1 MEKGSSPL
9 RHGIRRKGLFSGQ
22 PLLVE
27 LLSKG
32 NTVSLRE
39 SVSSPIALHRPNEIH
54 SSAMP
59 ATSWTHHVVY
69 QGEVDSGSSYKK
81 EATLI

>member
-1 MEKGSSPL
+1 MSVFRSATP
-9 RHGIRRKGLFSGQ
+9 
-22 PLLVE
+22 VE

-39 SVSSPIALHRPNEIH
+39 GVSSPVAPHRTNEIH

-59 ATSWTHHVVY
+59 ATSWTHHLVY
-69 QGEVDSGSSYKK
+69 QGEVDSGSNYKK
-81 EATLI
+81 EAALI